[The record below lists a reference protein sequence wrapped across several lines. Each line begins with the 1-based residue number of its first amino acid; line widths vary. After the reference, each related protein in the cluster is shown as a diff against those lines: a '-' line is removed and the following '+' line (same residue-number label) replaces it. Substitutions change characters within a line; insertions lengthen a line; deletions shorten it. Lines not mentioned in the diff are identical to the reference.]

1 MNTNYRVGNKV
12 KVSRAVSGI
21 PKGTIVEIINSF
33 PNEPR
38 WTVIK
43 PGTSMSVSLNTR
55 NLHNLTKEESIK
67 SLTEEKGELEEKL
80 KDVNRNI
87 EITTKYEDEEYYLSH
102 KISNILKNKDNPKAI
117 REILKEGYTH
127 LL

>member
-1 MNTNYRVGNKV
+1 M
-12 KVSRAVSGI
+12 SGI